1 MGDKLLKKITV
12 PYIIAGCIVFAALV
26 ITAFFIHF
34 RLAVV
39 AAVIGVALGVFTL
52 IMYRLQKIWIDDQL
66 QDIEE
71 EVEDTLRY
79 SFSHHPLPLC
89 VADRDGLIP
98 MTNDKFKEIFPDTKI
113 LKTRVEDVFGHK
125 HDEFLPDETNERFT
139 IDVGDR
145 KYQLLPTYL
154 NRDVNNSV
162 IIYMQDITEL
172 ENLKTVH
179 EEEKECM
186 AYVTVDNYDELISRS
201 PDDRRSL
208 IASNIETVIRQWASG
223 LEGSILR
230 YKSDRYLIVFGKK
243 HYDSLIENK
252 FSILDD
258 VRKIE
263 TDADFPVSLSIGL
276 GLEGTT
282 PQQTAEYAA
291 FALDMAFGRGGDQAV
306 VKKGTQVRY
315 YGGKVQV
322 IEKRNKGKSRVMSH
336 ALKRLMKH
344 SSKVIIMGH
353 KNPDMDS
360 FGAAVGVHRIAF
372 NCNKDAYIVIQDY
385 NYSMSDIYAMAE
397 KSGTYKFVSNEEALE
412 LVDKD
417 SLLVVVDTHIP
428 GLTECPELLNR
439 TEKIVLVD
447 HHRRTETFIDNATL
461 TYMEPSASSAS
472 ELITEILQYDDDNNK
487 INKLEAELLLAGIYV
502 DTNGFSVNTG
512 TRTFEAASWL
522 RQNGAASTS
531 VRQFLQTDMEDF
543 KQRAEII
550 SNAEF
555 MKNGVAISK
564 SEGKHANSQ
573 ITVAQAADELLDIKG
588 IIASFV
594 VGETKKEVV
603 VSARSLGGLNVQT
616 IMERL
621 GGGGH
626 LTMAAA
632 QIKDKTPDE
641 VVRKIKKYVREELDT
656 SDKK

>member
-1 MGDKLLKKITV
+1 MGDKLLRKITV
-12 PYIIAGCIVFAALV
+12 PYIIGGSIMFAAFM
-26 ITAFFIHF
+26 IAAFFISY
-34 RLAVV
+34 RVGLIVV
-39 AAVIGVALGVFTL
+39 AAGVALGIYTL
-52 IMYRLQKIWIDDQL
+52 VMFRHQRFWIYDQF
-66 QDIEE
+66 QNIEGQ
-71 EVEDTLRY
+71 VEDTLRY
-79 SFSHHPLPLC
+79 SFNNHPLPFC

-98 MTNDKFKEIFPDTKI
+98 MTNGKFKEIFPETKI
-113 LKTRVEDVFGHK
+113 LKTKVEDVFGHK
-125 HDEFLPDETNERFT
+125 HDEFLPENNKERFKITVNER
-139 IDVGDR
+139 I
-145 KYQLLPTYL
+145 YQLLPTYL
-154 NRDVNNSV
+154 NKDVNNSV

-172 ENLKTVH
+172 MNIRQTYDD
-179 EEEKECM
+179 EKVCM

-201 PDDRRSL
+201 PDERRSL
-208 IASNIETVIRQWASG
+208 ISSNIENVIRQWAGG
-223 LEGSILR
+223 LNASILR
-230 YKSDRYLIVFGKK
+230 YKSDRYLIIFGKK
-243 HYDSLIENK
+243 HYNGLLEGK
-252 FSILDD
+252 FSILDEA
-258 VRKIE
+258 RKIQ

-276 GLEGTT
+276 GLEGDT
-282 PQQTAEYAA
+282 PQQTAEYAG

-336 ALKRLMKH
+336 AMKRLMKH
-344 SSKVIIMGH
+344 SSKIIIMGH

-360 FGAAVGVHRIAF
+360 LGSAIGIHRIAF
-372 NCNKDAYIVIQDY
+372 NCNKDAHIVMQDY
-385 NYSMSDIYAMAE
+385 NYSLSEVYEMAE
-397 KSGTYKFVSNEEALE
+397 KSGTYKFVNNEEALS

-417 SLLVVVDTHIP
+417 TLLVVVDTHIP
-428 GLTECPELLNR
+428 NLTECPELLSK
-439 TEKIVLVD
+439 TEKIILID

-461 TYMEPSASSAS
+461 TYMEPSASSTS

-531 VRQFLQTDMEDF
+531 VRQFLQTNMEDF

-603 VSARSLGGLNVQT
+603 VSARSLGELNVQT

-641 VVRKIKKYVREELDT
+641 VIRKIKKYVRETISE
-656 SDKK
+656 SK